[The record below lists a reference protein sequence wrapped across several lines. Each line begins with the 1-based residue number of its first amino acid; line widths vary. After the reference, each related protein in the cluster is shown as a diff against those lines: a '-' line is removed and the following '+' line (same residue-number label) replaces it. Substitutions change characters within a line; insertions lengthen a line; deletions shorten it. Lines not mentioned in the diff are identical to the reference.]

1 VSAPTYGSL
10 ADVPSDRVTR
20 LAGPTEEQL
29 AVVLDLRVVRTS
41 ACRWNDD
48 PARVLVDVERLPSK
62 KRTNEGNLP

>member
-1 VSAPTYGSL
+1 MSAPTYGSL

-29 AVVLDLRVVRTS
+29 AVVLDLPDHLRMR
-41 ACRWNDD
+41 RNDG
-48 PARVLVDVERLPSK
+48 PARVLAVIERLLSK